1 MQTLDADQTESWAYA
16 LPDQQIIKWHVK
28 SIGATY
34 PDICLVYHFEYKLW
48 MVDDN
53 KAFYDGC
60 WYKNKSYTISAIN
73 QSFYQDE
80 YGYTD
85 DDEAIQFEYRT
96 KHIDYGDPTINKELW
111 QSRTFLQINTAT
123 SIEQKIYADGG
134 LVDSK
139 TINNTLIPSIAQGI
153 GTKAVGTYAIGEDGS
168 SEDTQYD
175 LSIVREKGN
184 LQVRAKYFEV
194 IYLCSSIGAQ
204 FKLKRLDFRVQSLD
218 QLTTSTN

>member
-1 MQTLDADQTESWAYA
+1 MQTLDPDQTESWAYA

-111 QSRTFLQINTAT
+111 QSRTFLQMNTAT
-123 SIEQKIYADGG
+123 SLEQKIYADGG

-139 TINNTLIPSIAQGI
+139 TINNALIPSIAQGI
-153 GTKAVGTYAIGEDGS
+153 GTQAV
-168 SEDTQYD
+168 
-175 LSIVREKGN
+175 
-184 LQVRAKYFEV
+184 
-194 IYLCSSIGAQ
+194 
-204 FKLKRLDFRVQSLD
+204 
-218 QLTTSTN
+218 